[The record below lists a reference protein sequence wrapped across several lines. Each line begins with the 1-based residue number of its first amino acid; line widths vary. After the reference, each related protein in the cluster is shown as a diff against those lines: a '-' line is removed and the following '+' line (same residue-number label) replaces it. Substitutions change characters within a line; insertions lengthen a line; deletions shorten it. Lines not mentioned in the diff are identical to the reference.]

1 MFWPM
6 GVGPSRKLGLLPPPL
21 WGRAGEGGG
30 AMTTRLTTTPTPN
43 PSPQGRGERTE
54 IAAPSYINHN
64 GARPRHA
71 IDWEALSLHLVFGA
85 LAAVA
90 IVFLVAPTVIVLLTS
105 FTASQSLKFPPDG
118 LSLRWYLALLDA
130 DQMQAAAWNSL
141 VVAFWTTVL
150 SVVLGTAAALGL
162 ARSRSPL
169 ARACDLLFMSPLLLP
184 ALAFG
189 FAALIFIHKLGFSP
203 SIPFLVLGHV
213 VVCVPFVL
221 RTTIAALSQLD
232 PALLD
237 ASASLGAGSWMTFR
251 RVTLP
256 LIAPGLGAGA
266 FLAFMASFD
275 NVPVSL
281 FLADE
286 RTEVLPIHLWQQIET
301 NLDVRTAA
309 ISGVIVIFTLILMLV
324 AERFG
329 GLTRQMR

>member
-1 MFWPM
+1 M
-6 GVGPSRKLGLLPPPL
+6 
-21 WGRAGEGGG
+21 
-30 AMTTRLTTTPTPN
+30 PN
-43 PSPQGRGERTE
+43 PERT
-54 IAAPSYINHN
+54 
-64 GARPRHA
+64 
-71 IDWEALSLHLVFGA
+71 IDWEAMSLRVVFGA
-85 LAAVA
+85 LTAVA
-90 IVFLVAPTVIVLLTS
+90 VVFLIGPSLIVILTS
-105 FTASQSLKFPPDG
+105 LTASQSLRFPPSG
-118 LSLRWYLALLDA
+118 LSFRWYLALLDA
-130 DQMQAAAWNSL
+130 DQMQQAAWTSL
-141 VVAFWTTVL
+141 VVAFWTTLL
-150 SVVLGTAAALGL
+150 SAVLGTAAALAI
-162 ARSRSPL
+162 ARSGGAWAKL
-169 ARACDLLFMSPLLLP
+169 FDMLFMSPLLLP

-189 FAALIFIHKLGFSP
+189 FAALVFIYQLGLRP

-221 RTTIAALSQLD
+221 RTTLAALTQLD

-237 ASASLGAGSWMTFR
+237 ASARLGANHWMTFR

-256 LIAPGLGAGA
+256 LIGRGVGAGS

-309 ISGVIVIFTLILMLV
+309 VSGVIVVLTLLLMLL
-324 AERFG
+324 AERFA

>member
-1 MFWPM
+1 M
-6 GVGPSRKLGLLPPPL
+6 V
-21 WGRAGEGGG
+21 
-30 AMTTRLTTTPTPN
+30 
-43 PSPQGRGERTE
+43 
-54 IAAPSYINHN
+54 APRYST
-64 GARPRHA
+64 
-71 IDWEALSLHLVFGA
+71 DWEALSLRAVFGA
-85 LAAVA
+85 LAAIA
-90 IVFLVAPTVIVLLTS
+90 IVFLVGPTVIMLLTS

-118 LSLRWYLALLDA
+118 LSLRWYAALLDA
-130 DQMQAAAWNSL
+130 VQMQAAAWNSL

-150 SVVLGTAAALGL
+150 SVVLGTAAALGI

-169 ARACDLLFMSPLLLP
+169 ARACDVLFMSPLLLP

-189 FAALIFIHKLGFSP
+189 FAALIFIHRLGFAP
-203 SIPFLVLGHV
+203 SIPFLVLGHT

-237 ASASLGAGSWMTFR
+237 ASQSLGAGGWRTFR

-286 RTEVLPIHLWQQIET
+286 RSEMLPIHLWQQIET

-309 ISGVIVIFTLILMLV
+309 VSGLIVMFTLILMLL
-324 AERFG
+324 AERLA

>member
-1 MFWPM
+1 M
-6 GVGPSRKLGLLPPPL
+6 
-21 WGRAGEGGG
+21 
-30 AMTTRLTTTPTPN
+30 
-43 PSPQGRGERTE
+43 
-54 IAAPSYINHN
+54 AA
-64 GARPRHA
+64 PRHA
-71 IDWEALSLHLVFGA
+71 TDWEALSLRLVFGA

-90 IVFLVAPTVIVLLTS
+90 IVFLVGPTVIMLLTS

-118 LSLRWYLALLDA
+118 LSLRWYAALLDA

-141 VVAFWTTVL
+141 VVAFWTTAL
-150 SVVLGTAAALGL
+150 SVLLGTAAALGI

-169 ARACDLLFMSPLLLP
+169 ARACDVLFMSPLLLP

-189 FAALIFIHKLGFSP
+189 FAALIFIHKLGFAP
-203 SIPFLVLGHV
+203 SIPFLVLGHT

-237 ASASLGAGSWMTFR
+237 ASQSLGASGGMTFR

-286 RTEVLPIHLWQQIET
+286 RSEMLPIHLWQQIET

-309 ISGVIVIFTLILMLV
+309 VSGLIVMFTLILMLL
-324 AERFG
+324 AERLA

>member
-1 MFWPM
+1 M
-6 GVGPSRKLGLLPPPL
+6 V
-21 WGRAGEGGG
+21 
-30 AMTTRLTTTPTPN
+30 
-43 PSPQGRGERTE
+43 
-54 IAAPSYINHN
+54 APRYST
-64 GARPRHA
+64 
-71 IDWEALSLHLVFGA
+71 DWEALSLRLVFGA
-85 LAAVA
+85 LAAIA
-90 IVFLVAPTVIVLLTS
+90 IVFLVGPTVIMLLTS
-105 FTASQSLKFPPDG
+105 FTASQSLRFPPDG
-118 LSLRWYLALLDA
+118 LSLRWYAALLDA

-141 VVAFWTTVL
+141 VVAFWTTAL
-150 SVVLGTAAALGL
+150 SVVLGTAAALGI

-169 ARACDLLFMSPLLLP
+169 ARACDVLFMSPLLLP

-189 FAALIFIHKLGFSP
+189 FAGLIFIHRLGFAP
-203 SIPFLVLGHV
+203 SIPFLVLGHT

-237 ASASLGAGSWMTFR
+237 ASQSLGAGGWRTFR

-286 RTEVLPIHLWQQIET
+286 RSEMLPIHLWQQIET

-309 ISGVIVIFTLILMLV
+309 VS
-324 AERFG
+324 
-329 GLTRQMR
+329 GLT

>member
-1 MFWPM
+1 
-6 GVGPSRKLGLLPPPL
+6 
-21 WGRAGEGGG
+21 
-30 AMTTRLTTTPTPN
+30 MTTDRI
-43 PSPQGRGERTE
+43 SRT
-54 IAAPSYINHN
+54 
-64 GARPRHA
+64 RPRHA
-71 IDWEALSLHLVFGA
+71 IDWEALSLRLVFGA

-189 FAALIFIHKLGFSP
+189 FAALIFIHKLGFAP
-203 SIPFLVLGHV
+203 SIPFLVLGHI

-232 PALLD
+232 PALPD
-237 ASASLGAGSWMTFR
+237 ASYSLRRGSLITIP

-256 LIAPGLGAGA
+256 
-266 FLAFMASFD
+266 
-275 NVPVSL
+275 
-281 FLADE
+281 
-286 RTEVLPIHLWQQIET
+286 
-301 NLDVRTAA
+301 
-309 ISGVIVIFTLILMLV
+309 
-324 AERFG
+324 
-329 GLTRQMR
+329 